1 MSAAGCISPIG
12 FMVAPSCYFAIALK
26 GKLGYDDSLDVFGV
40 HGVGGLA
47 GVLMLGFVAAAG
59 PDGRIRR
66 PARRQHGTSCRSG
79 DRHAAVAVYT
89 VVVTTLLLVAIDRL
103 IGLRVTAEEE
113 DLGLD
118 LTQHGQRG
126 YLMGEGELIGIEA

>member
-1 MSAAGCISPIG
+1 
-12 FMVAPSCYFAIALK
+12 
-26 GKLGYDDSLDVFGV
+26 
-40 HGVGGLA
+40 
-47 GVLMLGFVAAAG
+47 VLLLGFVAAPG
-59 PDGRIRR
+59 LTG
-66 PARRQHGTSCRSG
+66 GSG
-79 DRHAAVAVYT
+79 GLLTGNVELLAAQVTAIGAVALYT